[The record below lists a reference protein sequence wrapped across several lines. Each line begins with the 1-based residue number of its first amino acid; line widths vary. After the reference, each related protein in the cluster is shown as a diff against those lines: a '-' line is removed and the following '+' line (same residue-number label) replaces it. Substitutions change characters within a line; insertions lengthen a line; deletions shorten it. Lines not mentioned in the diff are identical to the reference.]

1 MNTLSGRFIL
11 FTSVVAVTACASG
24 QGTTRV
30 PTPAAA
36 PTVSVEVLYESGQDD
51 DVVNRVNAAGAAAAP
66 ADAWFAAQ
74 SELRL
79 GRRAEAV
86 DRLSRLSD
94 TASDAGVQ
102 AAARLELA
110 RLNND
115 AAAIDAA
122 RAAAAG
128 FGDNV
133 FAQYEVGVSYLA
145 QNDYMAAARAF
156 DHCIDLAPTFAY
168 AYYQAALAYDRLNRM
183 DLMANRFDRFVRL
196 APNAPERPQVDSV
209 LRTVGGR

>member
-30 PTPAAA
+30 PAPAAA